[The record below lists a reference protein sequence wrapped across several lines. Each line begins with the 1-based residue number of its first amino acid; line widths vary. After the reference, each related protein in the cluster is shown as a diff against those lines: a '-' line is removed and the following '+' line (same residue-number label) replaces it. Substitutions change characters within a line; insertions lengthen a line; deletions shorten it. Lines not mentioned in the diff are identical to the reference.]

1 MKKGLLIA
9 LAVALLLGLGA
20 AVVVHTQE
28 EEVPQLPGITV
39 EDPKPQG
46 CVDCHKPR
54 PDIGRDFR
62 LSVELQEIEGH
73 PDISGM
79 VATQEIPELC
89 MQCHTEKFKPLS
101 NIVHKRHY
109 EFEEDPLENHFIASY
124 QGQCLYCHTL
134 DLKTGEMGVKKGFE
148 HQPE

>member
-1 MKKGLLIA
+1 MKRGLIIA
-9 LAVALLLGLGA
+9 LAIALLIGVGA
-20 AVVVHTQE
+20 AVVRTQE

-39 EDPKPQG
+39 EDPKPEG

-79 VATQEIPELC
+79 VASQEIPVLC
-89 MQCHTEKFKPLS
+89 TTCHTADFLPLS
-101 NIVHKRHY
+101 NIAHKKHF
-109 EFEEDPLENHFIASY
+109 EFEEDPLENHFISSY
-124 QGQCLYCHTL
+124 QGQCLYCHAL
-134 DLKTGEMGVKKGFE
+134 DPETGEMTVKSGLEK
-148 HQPE
+148 QP